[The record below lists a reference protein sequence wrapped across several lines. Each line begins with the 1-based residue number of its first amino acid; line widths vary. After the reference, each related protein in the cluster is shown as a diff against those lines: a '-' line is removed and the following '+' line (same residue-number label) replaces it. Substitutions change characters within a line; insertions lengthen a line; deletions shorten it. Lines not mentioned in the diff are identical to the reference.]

1 MVMDIHTKKRPPPLL
16 HDLVDLS
23 ERRRCRPSRQTEK
36 RPDVERP
43 APGSMMQFDECAI
56 RSAPG
61 PGIEVWIE
69 VDHGLAERKLGSQGE
84 YTTG

>member
-1 MVMDIHTKKRPPPLL
+1 
-16 HDLVDLS
+16 
-23 ERRRCRPSRQTEK
+23 
-36 RPDVERP
+36 
-43 APGSMMQFDECAI
+43 MQFDECAI